1 MSPPATG
8 RHCALQQ
15 ARASSRD
22 ELAGLLDKIIAR
34 LMKMLT
40 HLGFPDRVRGIFT
53 THHAKIGERSTLDM
67 IKTYE

>member
-1 MSPPATG
+1 MSPPAPG

-40 HLGFPDRVRGIFT
+40 HLGFPARVRGIFT